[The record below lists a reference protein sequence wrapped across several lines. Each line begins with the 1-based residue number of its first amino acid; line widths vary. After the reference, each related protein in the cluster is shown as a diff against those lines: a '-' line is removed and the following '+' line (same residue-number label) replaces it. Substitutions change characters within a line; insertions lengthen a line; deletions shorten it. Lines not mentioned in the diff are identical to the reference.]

1 MANIGSRAFEY
12 VQIDSDQVEPHPFG
26 EPVTSQT
33 MQRDLQKID
42 SVAFWTSKHGEKFQQ
57 SVDLVHKIEC
67 LVSTGVANWK
77 WPVDWV
83 DMSVMFPTAT
93 PATMWILLHTEH
105 DGDDERL
112 YSKLTTAA
120 QTNLHWVNHPTIATI
135 CLEQI
140 AKEMDEENVLRMRS
154 QLEQLPAGIIAA
166 SGLVLHP

>member
-12 VQIDSDQVEPHPFG
+12 VQIDSGQVEPHPFG

-33 MQRDLQKID
+33 MQRDLQKIA
-42 SVAFWTSKHGEKFQQ
+42 SVAFCTSKHGEKFQQ

-67 LVSTGVANWK
+67 LVSTAVANWK

-120 QTNLHWVNHPTIATI
+120 
-135 CLEQI
+135 
-140 AKEMDEENVLRMRS
+140 
-154 QLEQLPAGIIAA
+154 
-166 SGLVLHP
+166 

>member
-1 MANIGSRAFEY
+1 
-12 VQIDSDQVEPHPFG
+12 
-26 EPVTSQT
+26 
-33 MQRDLQKID
+33 
-42 SVAFWTSKHGEKFQQ
+42 
-57 SVDLVHKIEC
+57 
-67 LVSTGVANWK
+67 
-77 WPVDWV
+77 
-83 DMSVMFPTAT
+83 MFPTAT

-154 QLEQLPAGIIAA
+154 QLEQLPAGIVAA